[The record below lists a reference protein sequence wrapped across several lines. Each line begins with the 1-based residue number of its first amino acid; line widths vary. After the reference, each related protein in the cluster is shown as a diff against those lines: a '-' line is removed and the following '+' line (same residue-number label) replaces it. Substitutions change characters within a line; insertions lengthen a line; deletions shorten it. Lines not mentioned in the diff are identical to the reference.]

1 VCAVWTDVRL
11 SRAAAQLLLVA
22 VTTETEDGVAIPWI
36 GVTVLP
42 PLPDVWL
49 PPAVLVVVAELP
61 PQPAS
66 NPNTAATHAPPKTFL
81 HII

>member
-1 VCAVWTDVRL
+1 
-11 SRAAAQLLLVA
+11 LLLVA

-36 GVTVLP
+36 GGVVLP
-42 PLPDVWL
+42 PLPVWLLPPPEAWL
-49 PPAVLVVVAELP
+49 PPAEAVVELP

-66 NPNTAATHAPPKTFL
+66 KPNTAATHAPHKTFL